1 MSPEATGLTVMCRDR
16 RRTTRP
22 EETSIRTG
30 ATVPTTPSVILIPIC
45 CSGVAKNNPKY
56 SKMTFL
62 GLGLFVDVI
71 KCGITTHDNYVGSGW
86 SRDQDVGLRLWHWPT
101 CTRRQW
107 QRLAAAARRFS
118 QREHPNQPGHTT
130 GALISSHGCQ
140 FLTAS
145 WWVAIEHWQLPTNT
159 IRISLT
165 HHQLASWN
173 KPIPD
178 ENLREKCVYL
188 INSFMDA
195 LGYRLQRIK
204 RCTFSFLLL
213 KI

>member
-30 ATVPTTPSVILIPIC
+30 PTVPTTPSVILIPIC

-107 QRLAAAARRFS
+107 QRRHGASVRESTQNSQDVQLERSFQVTAA
-118 QREHPNQPGHTT
+118 
-130 GALISSHGCQ
+130 
-140 FLTAS
+140 
-145 WWVAIEHWQLPTNT
+145 
-159 IRISLT
+159 
-165 HHQLASWN
+165 
-173 KPIPD
+173 
-178 ENLREKCVYL
+178 
-188 INSFMDA
+188 
-195 LGYRLQRIK
+195 
-204 RCTFSFLLL
+204 SFLPRLDGL
-213 KI
+213 PLNTDNFPLTLSGFL

>member
-107 QRLAAAARRFS
+107 QRLAAALQSERAPKTARTYNWSAHFKSRLPVS
-118 QREHPNQPGHTT
+118 YRV
-130 GALISSHGCQ
+130 LMGC
-140 FLTAS
+140 
-145 WWVAIEHWQLPTNT
+145 H
-159 IRISLT
+159 
-165 HHQLASWN
+165 
-173 KPIPD
+173 
-178 ENLREKCVYL
+178 
-188 INSFMDA
+188 
-195 LGYRLQRIK
+195 
-204 RCTFSFLLL
+204 
-213 KI
+213 